1 MESKC
6 KSKGTPDLMGPKSEA
21 GYPVVAQKDKKGV
34 DASMLKV
41 STEYG
46 SGVTEA
52 ASKAGGTVD
61 GTFSKISMD
70 FSYSK
75 TPKRS

>member
-1 MESKC
+1 MKSKC
-6 KSKGTPDLMGPKSEA
+6 ISKGTPDLMGQIST
-21 GYPVVAQKDKKGV
+21 GTYPETPMKNKPSVDSSMMADSSPMGGGAPAAPAKKEN
-34 DASMLKV
+34 M
-41 STEYG
+41 
-46 SGVTEA
+46 
-52 ASKAGGTVD
+52 VD